1 MLIDD
6 YLDYQKQYEKKY
18 GPKTIILMQVG
29 SFFEAYAID
38 NEQEKTNC
46 DNLNFICDIMNIQIS
61 KKNKSV
67 LEVSRSNPY
76 MAGFHLSN

>member
-29 SFFEAYAID
+29 GFFECYAID
-38 NEQEKTNC
+38 NEDEKTNSE
-46 DNLNFICDIMNIQIS
+46 NLYFICDFMNIQIS
-61 KKNKSV
+61 RKIKIFKKLRVQILLWPESH
-67 LEVSRSNPY
+67 Y
-76 MAGFHLSN
+76 